1 MEKKNKLQ
9 GKIKKNHNVESNQVK
24 CQQEKSTDYSTIK
37 RNFPKAIDY

>member
-1 MEKKNKLQ
+1 MEKKTNYKE
-9 GKIKKNHNVESNQVK
+9 KFKKNHNVESNQVQ